1 MVSHSLGTIVSSHLI
16 YTPDLHSR
24 DLVIRKWKWDH
35 LLPPWVF
42 VCVDVVRGMCH
53 ESKLNERDYLC
64 GVKICSSEAISNP
77 FGSIDR
83 TCFFSKYTFEALSRR
98 DYGNSGCQQ
107 NMQKQGI
114 LFFPSNRFVRFLF
127 LICFELARKHA
138 RQCVSLHLCVC
149 VQHES
154 KLCFDETNDP
164 FFCVFTHQQ
173 VANAF
178 HIWTFH
184 FFYSLQS
191 VFFHITPFNLNAYNH
206 RLLRIRCL
214 ISNFVS
220 ALFF

>member
-1 MVSHSLGTIVSSHLI
+1 MRSLITTMGLCVRWCCAWNVPWEQIERTRLFMWSQDLFLRSHQQSVWFDWSN
-16 YTPDLHSR
+16 
-24 DLVIRKWKWDH
+24 
-35 LLPPWVF
+35 VF
-42 VCVDVVRGMCH
+42 
-53 ESKLNERDYLC
+53 
-64 GVKICSSEAISNP
+64 I
-77 FGSIDR
+77 
-83 TCFFSKYTFEALSRR
+83 FSKYTFEALSRR